1 MTGLATMICD
11 IGENIPRLHVRC
23 RAQSGAIAVMPILD
37 LSAGGL
43 MVAVKGW
50 AAMPGE
56 RVLATIDGFSAL
68 SGVLVWA
75 EDGLAG
81 IAFEV
86 ALHEAVLDQVH
97 SKLEGTYLDATEL
110 VSQREDER
118 VTTGSERR
126 RFLV

>member
-1 MTGLATMICD
+1 
-11 IGENIPRLHVRC
+11 
-23 RAQSGAIAVMPILD
+23 
-37 LSAGGL
+37 